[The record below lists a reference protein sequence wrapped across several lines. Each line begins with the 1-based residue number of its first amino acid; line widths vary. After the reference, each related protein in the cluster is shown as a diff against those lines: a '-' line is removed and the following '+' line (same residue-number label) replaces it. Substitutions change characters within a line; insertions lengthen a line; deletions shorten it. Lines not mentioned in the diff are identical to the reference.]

1 MEMGSTSWSRAPF
14 QRPRAARVSRGS
26 PEPRSSPKRRG
37 SGAPWPR
44 GHQHAVMD
52 AYRRTLTVATGTP
65 HRVLARVTQR
75 QADRPLLAGRDAG
88 DAPLLRR
95 VLGCWEPARV
105 WSAYSEMAPGDGSA
119 VFSTIERGTRVLLL
133 VEYTLRSAEAA
144 PTRPLWWT
152 V

>member
-1 MEMGSTSWSRAPF
+1 ME
-14 QRPRAARVSRGS
+14 PRAVPEATRRTGVTGITGAAQFAETARQWRALAMG
-26 PEPRSSPKRRG
+26 R
-37 SGAPWPR
+37 
-44 GHQHAVMD
+44 QHAVMD

-65 HRVLARVTQR
+65 HRMLARVTQR
-75 QADRPLLAGRDAG
+75 QAGRPLLAGRDAG

-95 VLGCWEPARV
+95 VLGCREPARV

-133 VEYTLRSAEAA
+133 VEYTLRPAEAA